1 MGVSV
6 SLQAGLIKFDVKISE
21 FAQTVQDFVGASLD
35 AKARDALKTMIAEV
49 DKDFELV
56 AEVMSPL
63 YSINNVADF
72 QRQWPQTFANFTARY
87 LTSWHSLATHCG
99 IVTAQLQR
107 VQKAHNWKRRIP
119 VLGDA
124 VKRLEDMSS
133 RWMGN
138 DSELYTAMQEFM
150 DSMHEAL
157 KDVNGCRTPAK
168 AVKKLKDTLNGTERS
183 LLSIKGYS
191 NELKRLSAAL

>member
-1 MGVSV
+1 MDATV
-6 SLQAGLIKFDVKISE
+6 SLRAGLFKFDVKISE
-21 FAQTVQDFVGASLD
+21 FSQAVRDFAGASLD
-35 AKARDALKTMIAEV
+35 TKARDALKTMIAEV

-63 YSINNVADF
+63 YSINTVADF
-72 QRQWPQTFANFTARY
+72 QRQWPQTFPDFTTRY

-99 IVTAQLQR
+99 IVNDQLQR
-107 VQKAHNWKRRIP
+107 VQKSHNWKRRIP
-119 VLGDA
+119 VLGEA

-138 DSELYTAMQEFM
+138 DFELYRAMQEFM

-157 KDVNGCRTPAK
+157 KAVDRCRTPAK
-168 AVKKLKDTLNGTERS
+168 SVAKLKDILNGTERS

-191 NELKRLSAAL
+191 NELKRLSATL